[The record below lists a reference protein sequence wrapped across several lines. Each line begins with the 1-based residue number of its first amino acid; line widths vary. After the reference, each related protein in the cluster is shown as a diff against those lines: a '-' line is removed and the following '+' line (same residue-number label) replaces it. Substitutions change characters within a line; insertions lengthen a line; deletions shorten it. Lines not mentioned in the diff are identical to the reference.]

1 METTRSMPGMRGWR
15 ASIFGEQG
23 RALVL
28 INLLPKPDEYDESDL
43 GFNPGPAILRGMLC
57 SQSGDRLSDCL
68 GHKAM
73 VFELGKATDDDR
85 TDTTG
90 LPDEYGEPT
99 ACCRILLLR
108 QPVSLQERAPV
119 HLCLDGHVEGA
130 VVEAL
135 HDRPLAA
142 DPS

>member
-1 METTRSMPGMRGWR
+1 MRGWR

-68 GHKAM
+68 GHQAM
-73 VFELGKATDDDR
+73 VLELGKATDDDR
-85 TDTTG
+85 ADTTG
-90 LPDEYGEPT
+90 LPDEFQKSASG
-99 ACCRILLLR
+99 CRILLLR
-108 QPVSLQERAPV
+108 QPVSLQKQSSR
-119 HLCLDGHVEGA
+119 LLRLDRHVEGA